1 VPAARVRITAGFGWH
16 FGVLFMAA
24 TGRLK
29 ADRQADEQ
37 TSMPR
42 HAAGRDSLEKPRP
55 ADAPDTFDEWLDNRL
70 KVLYEAVL
78 NEPLPPEMRQLLETK
93 KQK

>member
-1 VPAARVRITAGFGWH
+1 
-16 FGVLFMAA
+16 MAA

-29 ADRQADEQ
+29 AGRQAEEQ

-42 HAAGRDSLEKPRP
+42 HAAGSDSLDKPRS

-78 NEPLPPEMRQLLETK
+78 NEPLPAEIRQLLEAK